1 MPLTLIET
9 GAQVPLDKIT
19 ESGQKVRGGTADLG
33 IDDLLTSIKTQGQI
47 HAVSVLDEG
56 TGVYEL
62 INGHRRFTAAKKG
75 HLPALRANIYRL
87 PESEEA
93 NRELLIQ
100 QHLYAA
106 NLAEP
111 LLPLERA
118 RQFEQVM
125 NEFGFDID
133 KVAEIFDGET
143 VESVTRTMKYL
154 AIDQKVVDLIE
165 ASPEKFTIGHL
176 EVLADYASP
185 STKGAWRMTPK
196 EQFAAAEVLVH
207 QTDKAVV
214 ADPRK
219 LEGHIRQIVKKR
231 RDEAAA
237 EKKAAK
243 VRPQADPVKV
253 LFKAVEGLEASVRTL
268 AGLDLTQVADIEP
281 SDKGNVV
288 KRCYD
293 AVEAITAFADDRV
306 AKLAVRRAVS

>member
-1 MPLTLIET
+1 MPLTLTAT
-9 GAQVPLDKIT
+9 GELVPLDKIKD
-19 ESGQKVRGGTADLG
+19 SGQKVRVGTADLG
-33 IDDLLTSIKTQGQI
+33 IDDLLTSIKAQGQI
-47 HAVSVLDEG
+47 HAISLLDEG
-56 TGVYEL
+56 AGAYEL

-75 HLPALRANIYRL
+75 NLAALRSNIYEI
-87 PESEEA
+87 PEGEVEQ
-93 NRELLIQ
+93 RELLIQ

-125 NEFGFDID
+125 SEFGFGIE

-154 AIDQKVVDLIE
+154 AIDQKVIDLVE
-165 ASPEKFTIGHL
+165 SSPDKFSIGHL
-176 EVLADYASP
+176 AVLADYASP
-185 STKGAWRMTPK
+185 RTKGAWRMTPK

-219 LEGHIRQIVKKR
+219 LESHIRQIVKKR

-237 EKKAAK
+237 EKRAAK
-243 VRPQADPVKV
+243 ARPQADPVKV
-253 LFKAVEGLEASVRTL
+253 LFKAIEGVESAVKALT
-268 AGLDLTQVADIEP
+268 GLDLNQIEDVEP
-281 SDKGNVV
+281 SDKGNVI

-293 AVEAITAFADDRV
+293 AVESITTFADDRV
-306 AKLAVRRAVS
+306 AKLAVHRTTS

>member
-1 MPLTLIET
+1 MSLTLIET
-9 GAQVPLDKIT
+9 GSQVPIDKIG
-19 ESGQKVRGGTADLG
+19 ESGQKVRSTTADAG
-33 IDDLLTSIKTQGQI
+33 IDDLLASLKAQGQI
-47 HAVSVLDEG
+47 HAISLLDEG

-62 INGHRRFTAAKKG
+62 INGHRRLTAAKRGKM
-75 HLPALRANIYRL
+75 PALRANIYGI
-87 PESEEA
+87 PKGEEA
-93 NRELLIQ
+93 KRELLIQ

-125 NEFGFDID
+125 HEFGFDVEKI
-133 KVAEIFDGET
+133 AEVFDGET
-143 VESVTRTMKYL
+143 AESVTRTMKYL
-154 AIDQKVVDLIE
+154 AIDQKVIDLVE
-165 ASPEKFTIGHL
+165 ASPEKFSTGHL

-196 EQFAAAEVLVH
+196 EQLAAAEVLVH

-219 LEGHIRQIVKKR
+219 LEGHIRQLVKKR

-237 EKKAAK
+237 EKKAARA
-243 VRPQADPVKV
+243 RPQADPVKA
-253 LFKAVEGLEASVRTL
+253 LFRAIEGLEASVKTL
-268 AGLDLTQVADIEP
+268 TGLDLTLVADIEP
-281 SDKGNVV
+281 GDKGNLV

-293 AVEAITAFADDRV
+293 AVEAIGVFADDSV
-306 AKLAVRRAVS
+306 AKLSVRRGVS